1 MGVTVAGVGGL
12 GAVVGVAF
20 GVDVVFG
27 LLSAAGFVCAAS
39 GGAGNWG
46 FGRVNDPFW
55 PQPTKMIVSA
65 HVAAIGA
72 KAALNGF

>member
-1 MGVTVAGVGGL
+1 MGVTVAGVSGA

-20 GVDVVFG
+20 GADVVFG
-27 LLSAAGFVCAAS
+27 LLSAAGFACAAS

-46 FGRVNDPFW
+46 VGRVNGPFW
-55 PQPTKMIVSA
+55 PQPTKMTVTT